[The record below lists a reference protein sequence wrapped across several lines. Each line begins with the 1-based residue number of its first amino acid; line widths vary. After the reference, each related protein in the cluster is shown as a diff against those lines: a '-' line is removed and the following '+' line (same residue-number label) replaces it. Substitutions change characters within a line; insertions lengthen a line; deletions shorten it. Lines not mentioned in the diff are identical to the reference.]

1 MRNGTILAILMSA
14 LFLMSTVG
22 PAISMQ
28 EDTEI
33 MPTVG
38 RDSSDIRISEI
49 LPKTTTVR
57 IGTTTVIPD
66 HLPTS
71 SLNSGTAGLNR
82 LMSQTGFLTI
92 HQRQDLHHV
101 AWLGTQPLRL
111 MDTS

>member
-1 MRNGTILAILMSA
+1 
-14 LFLMSTVG
+14 
-22 PAISMQ
+22 MQ

-49 LPKTTTVR
+49 LVSASSEDYN
-57 IGTTTVIPD
+57 GTDWNNDGYTG
-66 HLPTS
+66 S
-71 SLNSGTAGLNR
+71 SSDQFIELWNSGSEP